1 MLTSRILISTQHRPT
16 QGRSCYF
23 SWAVREQPQSIAWR
37 KSLAA
42 VCWEFLVKTRMYP
55 NLCSLPLHSFFSNLL
70 LPLTF
75 IPSHLPFFSP
85 SFVVF
90 HPLISCFLTRQ
101 KLIFSYWSY
110 PYPLGLPR
118 AWKILTRYRC
128 CCTQG
133 KNDST
138 NQCFVCLWWTQP
150 RRTLVM
156 RVKQD
161 SVNT

>member
-23 SWAVREQPQSIAWR
+23 SWAVREQPQSTAWR

-42 VCWEFLVKTRMYP
+42 VCWEFLVKTSMYP

-110 PYPLGLPR
+110 PYLLGLPR
-118 AWKILTRYRC
+118 AWKILTL
-128 CCTQG
+128 QMLLHSG
-133 KNDST
+133 QKWL
-138 NQCFVCLWWTQP
+138 NQPVFCLPLMDTAQE
-150 RRTLVM
+150 
-156 RVKQD
+156 D
-161 SVNT
+161 FGDES